1 MTERH
6 RYELVLAIYL
16 TRRGLAFVLFE
27 GSSSPVD
34 WGSRRRDGSEKN
46 SYCLKVARGLFH
58 RYRPDVV
65 VLQDTSW
72 TGTVRSQRILN
83 LNVAIFEAAEQQ
95 ALPVCAFSRD
105 QVRAAFSHLS
115 SPTKDAIAEAIA
127 KNIPALKPYLPPRRK
142 RWQDEDARM
151 GIFDAAALALTFFER
166 AVGGEDHHCIP

>member
-1 MTERH
+1 MTERQ

-27 GSSSPVD
+27 GSFSPLD

-46 SYCLKVARGLFH
+46 SYCLKAARTLFH

-72 TGTVRSQRILN
+72 TGTVRSRRIMN

-95 ALPVCAFSRD
+95 GLPVCAFSRD
-105 QVRAAFSHLS
+105 QVRTAFRHLP

-127 KNIPALKPYLPPRRK
+127 KHISAFQPYLPPQRK

-151 GIFDAAALALTFFER
+151 GIFDAAALALTFFKG
-166 AVGGEDHHCIP
+166 AAGGEHIGA